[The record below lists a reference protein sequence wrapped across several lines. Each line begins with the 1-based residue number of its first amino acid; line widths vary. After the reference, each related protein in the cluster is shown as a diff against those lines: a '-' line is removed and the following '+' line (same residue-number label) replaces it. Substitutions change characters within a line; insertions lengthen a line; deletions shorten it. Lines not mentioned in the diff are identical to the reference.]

1 MGKKVETVTDFIFL
15 DSKIT
20 ADDDCSHEIKRHLLL
35 GRKAMTNLGSILKSR
50 YITLL
55 TKVMRKEARHTQRRD
70 RASGV
75 PLEILEHIPPKP
87 ESAYFLLVL
96 SPKPL
101 TLRGTL
107 PHYLSLKKPSPIV
120 SLIWAIRMRLSSH
133 SNGTSPARNCVAR
146 PAVAGVA

>member
-1 MGKKVETVTDFIFL
+1 M
-15 DSKIT
+15 
-20 ADDDCSHEIKRHLLL
+20 
-35 GRKAMTNLGSILKSR
+35 
-50 YITLL
+50 

-101 TLRGTL
+101 TLRGAL
-107 PHYLSLKKPSPIV
+107 PHYLPKYWSFSFNISPSNEHSGLISFKIDWFDLLAVQGTLKRLLQHHSLKASNPNH
-120 SLIWAIRMRLSSH
+120 WTIRELPRLCFNQSACLCTAEKS
-133 SNGTSPARNCVAR
+133 
-146 PAVAGVA
+146 

>member
-1 MGKKVETVTDFIFL
+1 M
-15 DSKIT
+15 
-20 ADDDCSHEIKRHLLL
+20 
-35 GRKAMTNLGSILKSR
+35 
-50 YITLL
+50 

-101 TLRGTL
+101 LLTPIILINTL
-107 PHYLSLKKPSPIV
+107 P
-120 SLIWAIRMRLSSH
+120 
-133 SNGTSPARNCVAR
+133 GTQQVRDMET
-146 PAVAGVA
+146 

>member
-1 MGKKVETVTDFIFL
+1 M
-15 DSKIT
+15 
-20 ADDDCSHEIKRHLLL
+20 
-35 GRKAMTNLGSILKSR
+35 
-50 YITLL
+50 

-101 TLRGTL
+101 TLRGAL
-107 PHYLSLKKPSPIV
+107 PP
-120 SLIWAIRMRLSSH
+120 
-133 SNGTSPARNCVAR
+133 R
-146 PAVAGVA
+146 PVLVAGNIGTPLSAHALDFPPDGIVVAEVSSFQLETIELDRKSVV